1 VKYAW
6 IKENKV
12 HWPIALACE
21 VLEVSSSGYFEHQRK
36 KQTDAPAQTGLN
48 RLSNEALLAHIRSIH
63 AEVRQEYGYPR
74 MTKELNARG
83 LRVGKER
90 VRKLMQLHG
99 IKAKGKKRFVVTTD
113 SRHHLGVSPD
123 LVQRDFTPSGPNE
136 VWAGD
141 ITYLATDEGWVFLAV
156 VIDLFSR
163 QIVGW
168 SMKPKM
174 ESELV
179 IDALKMAWFRR
190 QPEEGVIFHSDRGRQ
205 YCSDEFKRCIAA
217 FKMKSSMSRKGD
229 CWDNAPTESL
239 WGRLKVARVHGRRF
253 ETRRQ
258 IMDEVMN
265 WFAFYN
271 FKRLHSTLGY
281 VSPMEYE
288 RQWYAANQRNAA

>member
-1 VKYAW
+1 MDQR
-6 IKENKV
+6 EQGS
-12 HWPIALACE
+12 LADCFSLWGAGGE
-21 VLEVSSSGYFEHQRK
+21 LERLLWASAK
-36 KQTDAPAQTGLN
+36 KQTDAPAQTGPN
-48 RLSNEALLAHIRSIH
+48 RLSNEALLLLIRSIH

-168 SMKPKM
+168 SMNPKM

-179 IDALKMAWFRR
+179 VDALKMAWFRS
-190 QPEEGVIFHSDRGRQ
+190 QPEEGVIFHSGRGRQ

-229 CWDNAPTESL
+229 CWDNAPT
-239 WGRLKVARVHGRRF
+239 
-253 ETRRQ
+253 
-258 IMDEVMN
+258 
-265 WFAFYN
+265 
-271 FKRLHSTLGY
+271 
-281 VSPMEYE
+281 
-288 RQWYAANQRNAA
+288 